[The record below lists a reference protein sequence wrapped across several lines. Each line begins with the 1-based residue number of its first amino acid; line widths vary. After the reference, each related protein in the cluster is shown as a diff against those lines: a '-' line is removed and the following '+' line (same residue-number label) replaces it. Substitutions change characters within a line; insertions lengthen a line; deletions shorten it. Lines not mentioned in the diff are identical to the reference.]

1 MHNKLRKL
9 VKYFTMFAFMLN
21 YSIGFADESTENIS
35 LQQCLEVGLKKNI
48 SIINSELDQKK
59 SEMRINE
66 ARSSGL
72 PQIEASIQTLDYLKK
87 SVMLLPGELMGQP
100 GSNISLEIGSKYVT
114 TASIKFNQLLYSQT
128 YFLALDV
135 SKRYAKLSE
144 INVEKIKND
153 VIIDLTKMYV
163 LASITNQQI
172 EIIKTNIARL
182 DTIINITNIA
192 LTNGFAQKVDIDR
205 AEMNKSELSA
215 QLEITKTLY
224 RQQNDLIKYYIDYP
238 SDLSITYKI
247 ESLFNSPDHKIDSTD
262 VLQRKELQLL
272 VLQTDLYK
280 DNVKAI
286 QYEYIPT
293 LSFIG
298 SFQYQNMREDYKLIG
313 TKWYG
318 NSYIGL
324 NVSIPIFDGLNKDS
338 RIEQAQIEL
347 LKSEN
352 TKRDTKNYFM
362 VEFEQS
368 KREYEKCNNTLSVR
382 NENVSLA
389 HKILDITKVKY
400 SEGQFAM
407 KDLLADEIALSN
419 SELNLLSAK
428 MDLLYSELGI
438 LKSTNKLEI
447 LLNK

>member
-1 MHNKLRKL
+1 MHSKLRNIA
-9 VKYFTMFAFMLN
+9 KYFTMFAFMLN
-21 YSIGFADESTENIS
+21 YSVGFASESTENIS

-72 PQIEASIQTLDYLKK
+72 PQIEASIQSLDYLKK

-144 INVEKIKND
+144 INVDKIKND
-153 VIIDLTKMYV
+153 VILNLTKMYV

-238 SDLSITYKI
+238 SDLSITFKI

-272 VLQTDLYK
+272 ELQTDLYK

-286 QYEYIPT
+286 KYEYIPT